1 MTNRFEGKRL
11 MRDTSNRVLGGVCSG
26 LARYVG
32 GDPTLWRI
40 GAVLLAL
47 FANVPV
53 LLVYVVMWIVVPAD
67 KSVAPQ
73 SGNGCL
79 KAIFFA
85 LLLVPLM
92 IVLLPLL
99 LLAAMMLGLVG
110 FGLQGLMDTTL
121 ETMTRMMEPTG
132 FTLWIYVIGATVM
145 LVLLVVVVAR

>member
-53 LLVYVVMWIVVPAD
+53 MIVYVVMWIVVPVD
-67 KSVAPQ
+67 RSVTTQ

-79 KAIFFA
+79 
-85 LLLVPLM
+85 
-92 IVLLPLL
+92 
-99 LLAAMMLGLVG
+99 
-110 FGLQGLMDTTL
+110 
-121 ETMTRMMEPTG
+121 
-132 FTLWIYVIGATVM
+132 
-145 LVLLVVVVAR
+145 